1 MNGRSHNEIISG
13 LIYELTGKEKSRKA
27 VSSHIQVLKHFL
39 REREPRTRIMK
50 YLGSKQATGVVNST
64 PGPSIFTNNT
74 AWKLGLPHCPTTF
87 AQNVLSLSL
96 VNHFYRTD
104 CLFHLASC
112 THFDFGS
119 DRQALQHFCSTAPA
133 DLLASMRH
141 VRITLVEG
149 YMPVLPE
156 WPDLRTLA
164 IDLWPRNPVRPQKE
178 DREWGTQTEEDRAW
192 GTQTEEDR
200 AWGTQTEALLG
211 HLGSIVA
218 AMARITLEMRWA
230 ADCERFEREYVGKG
244 RWRQVGA
251 DDENGASDLKG
262 GFRRRH
268 YEMERTAAKVA
279 ETEKELASALDGL
292 VA

>member
-1 MNGRSHNEIISG
+1 
-13 LIYELTGKEKSRKA
+13 
-27 VSSHIQVLKHFL
+27 
-39 REREPRTRIMK
+39 MK

-74 AWKLGLPHCPTTF
+74 AWKLEDFRLPHCPTTF

-96 VNHFYRTD
+96 VNHFYRTE
-104 CLFHLASC
+104 CLFYLASYIR
-112 THFDFGS
+112 FDFGF
-119 DRQALQHFCSTAPA
+119 DRQAFQHFCSTAPA

-164 IDLWPRNPVRPQKE
+164 IDLWPRNPVRLHP
-178 DREWGTQTEEDRAW
+178 REDRAW
-192 GTQTEEDR
+192 GM
-200 AWGTQTEALLG
+200 QTEALLG
-211 HLGSIVA
+211 HLGSVVA

-244 RWRQVGA
+244 RWRQVGT
-251 DDENGASDLKG
+251 DDENGAPDHKG
-262 GFRRRH
+262 GFRRKR
-268 YEMERTAAKVA
+268 YELERTAVDVS
-279 ETEKELASALDGL
+279 ETEKELASALDGPIL
-292 VA
+292 

>member
-1 MNGRSHNEIISG
+1 
-13 LIYELTGKEKSRKA
+13 
-27 VSSHIQVLKHFL
+27 
-39 REREPRTRIMK
+39 MK
-50 YLGSKQATGVVNST
+50 YLGLEQATGVVNST

-74 AWKLGLPHCPTTF
+74 AWKLEEFRLPHCPTTF
-87 AQNVLSLSL
+87 AQNVLPLSL
-96 VNHFYRTD
+96 VNHFYRTE

-178 DREWGTQTEEDRAW
+178 DRAW
-192 GTQTEEDR
+192 GTQI
-200 AWGTQTEALLG
+200 EALLG
-211 HLGSIVA
+211 HLGSVVA

-230 ADCERFEREYVGKG
+230 EDCERFEREYVGKG

-262 GFRRRH
+262 EFRRRR

-279 ETEKELASALDGL
+279 ETEKEPASAWGGL

>member
-1 MNGRSHNEIISG
+1 
-13 LIYELTGKEKSRKA
+13 
-27 VSSHIQVLKHFL
+27 
-39 REREPRTRIMK
+39 MK

-74 AWKLGLPHCPTTF
+74 AWKLEEFRLPHCPTTF
-87 AQNVLSLSL
+87 AQIVLSLSL

-104 CLFHLASC
+104 CLFHLASY
-112 THFDFGS
+112 TRFDFGS
-119 DRQALQHFCSTAPA
+119 DRQALQHFCNTAPA

-141 VRITLVEG
+141 VRIRLVEG

-164 IDLWPRNPVRPQKE
+164 IDLWPRNPVRPHPK
-178 DREWGTQTEEDRAW
+178 
-192 GTQTEEDR
+192 EDR

-211 HLGSIVA
+211 HLGSVVA

-244 RWRQVGA
+244 RWRQVGT
-251 DDENGASDLKG
+251 DDENGASDHKG

-268 YEMERTAAKVA
+268 YEMERTAVDGT
-279 ETEKELASALDGL
+279 ETEKELASALGRL
-292 VA
+292 VI